1 MPVRAT
7 RITER
12 DVHLLRSVWLK
23 GWTISSVL
31 MPLLFLAA
39 MGLGLGGVIEDNGRT
54 VGGLSYLHFVAP
66 GMLVASMMQQAAG
79 DTMWPVVGGAKWDRR
94 YFAMIATPLE
104 PTDVQLATLL
114 WVAFRTTLSGAAFL
128 IIASVLGGIASPWG
142 ILAIPAGVLCALAFA
157 AVLSAFSITQ
167 DTEIALSLMFRLGL
181 MPLFLFSGTF
191 FPISVLPHGLRQ
203 VAWISPLWHGVELGR
218 HAATADA
225 HWADLAHIAVLATMI
240 TIGWLWGRHTFTR
253 RLTP

>member
-1 MPVRAT
+1 VRAT

-12 DVHLLRSVWLK
+12 DAHLLRSVWLK
-23 GWTISSVL
+23 GWTISSVV

-39 MGLGLGGVIEDNGRT
+39 MGVGLGGVIDDNGRS
-54 VGGLSYLHFVAP
+54 VDGLSYLHFVAP
-66 GMLVASMMQQAAG
+66 GMLVASVMQQAAG

-104 PTDVQLATLL
+104 PTDVQTAALL
-114 WVAFRTTLSGAAFL
+114 WVAFRTAISGTAFL
-128 IIASVLGGIASPWG
+128 IIAALLGGIVSPWG
-142 ILAIPAGVLCALAFA
+142 VLAVPAAVLCGLAFA

-167 DTEIALSLMFRLGL
+167 ETEVTLSLMFRLGL

-191 FPISVLPHGLRQ
+191 FPISVLPSGLQ
-203 VAWISPLWHGVELGR
+203 IVARFSPLWHGGELAR
-218 HAATADA
+218 HAATGDA
-225 HWADLAHIAVLATMI
+225 HWRADAVHVLVLLAMLA
-240 TIGWLWGRHTFTR
+240 IGWLWGRRNFTR

>member
-1 MPVRAT
+1 MRAT
-7 RITER
+7 RISER
-12 DVHLLRSVWLK
+12 DFHLLRTVWLK
-23 GWTISSVL
+23 GWTIQSLL

-39 MGLGLGGVIEDNGRT
+39 MGLGLGGVIKDNGRS

-66 GMLVASMMQQAAG
+66 GMMVASMMQQAAG

-104 PTDVQLATLL
+104 PTDIQLAVLL
-114 WVAFRTTLSGAAFL
+114 WVTFRTTVSGSIFLTIAAL
-128 IIASVLGGIASPWG
+128 LGGVASPWAV
-142 ILAIPAGVLCALAFA
+142 LAVPAGVLCALAFA
-157 AVLSAFSITQ
+157 SLLSAFSITQ
-167 DTEIALSLMFRLGL
+167 ETEVTMSLMFRLGL

-203 VAWISPLWHGVELGR
+203 VTWISPLWHGVELAR

-225 HWADLAHIAVLATMI
+225 HWVDLLHILVLSSI
-240 TIGWLWGRHTFTR
+240 IVGGWLWGRHTFTR